1 MSCQIHPALV
11 VLVSVPWRVY
21 PSGITNAR
29 GIVYASGAK
38 NVQFVVDKLASYCFS
53 SDDYAALRDL
63 KNKAAFREKYGVTD
77 EMVLPFE
84 PVPIIRIPEFGDL
97 SAIFA
102 CDKLKIQSQV
112 GNCTSLFGN
121 LPPHL
126 RQHLNLEVLPRRSS
140 SVGRASFKGPSLVQL
155 YWLSWVLLSDLLV
168 SVVSLFKPWF
178 SDA

>member
-1 MSCQIHPALV
+1 M
-11 VLVSVPWRVY
+11 Y

-112 GNCTSLFGN
+112 GICTSLFLATCLLICGN
-121 LPPHL
+121 ISTWKCCRGAVAQSVELPSKVP
-126 RQHLNLEVLPRRSS
+126 V
-140 SVGRASFKGPSLVQL
+140 
-155 YWLSWVLLSDLLV
+155 
-168 SVVSLFKPWF
+168 
-178 SDA
+178 